1 MFNLPGQTKPYLPPG
16 VDLGENQPM
25 FYRPPVFGQVGPG
38 APIGSQ
44 ARQSRRLYV
53 GNVGMDATEESIR
66 TFFNTKMAENNM
78 LSDGHLSEDL
88 KGLGL
93 TGDQPVI
100 SVHLSYEKNYAFV
113 EVGLPGPVPHVSV
126 SPSLIFKPAP
136 SVPQRRRVHER
147 ARL

>member
-16 VDLGENQPM
+16 VELGENQPM
-25 FYRPPVFGQVGPG
+25 FYRPPVFGAVGPG

-66 TFFNTKMAENNM
+66 QFFNTKMAENNL

-93 TGDQPVI
+93 KGDQPVI

-113 EVGLPGPVPHVSV
+113 EVSPPSSFGPPPCS
-126 SPSLIFKPAP
+126 SIF
-136 SVPQRRRVHER
+136 
-147 ARL
+147 